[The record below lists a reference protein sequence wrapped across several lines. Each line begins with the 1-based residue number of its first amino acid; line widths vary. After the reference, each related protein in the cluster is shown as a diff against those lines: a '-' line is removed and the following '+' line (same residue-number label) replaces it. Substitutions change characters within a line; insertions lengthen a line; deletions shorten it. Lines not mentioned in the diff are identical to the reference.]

1 MLKSV
6 KMSLFTIAVAAIVS
20 FIWPSSLR
28 AGEIIE
34 KEGLAAGVS
43 VGNIWFIPIKAISV
57 SNGIVT
63 GALSFL
69 LTGGNLDLTK
79 QIWQD
84 TTQGPYVITPELAQ
98 KGIGDRPEL
107 SEKK

>member
-1 MLKSV
+1 MLRPV
-6 KMSLFTIAVAAIVS
+6 RMSLFTIALAAIVS
-20 FIWPSSLR
+20 SVWPSSLR
-28 AGEIIE
+28 ADEIIE
-34 KEGLAAGVS
+34 KEGVAAGVS
-43 VGNIWFIPIKAISV
+43 AGNIWFIPIKAISV
-57 SNGIVT
+57 SNGILS

-84 TTQGPYVITPELAQ
+84 TTEGPYVITPELAK

>member
-1 MLKSV
+1 MLRPV

-28 AGEIIE
+28 ADEIIE
-34 KEGLAAGVS
+34 KEGVAAGVS
-43 VGNIWFIPIKAISV
+43 VGNMWFIPIKAISV